1 MKGFGT
7 QRQSWRR
14 RARPIRE
21 QQSFCEGETST
32 SQEMIMD
39 KAYEL
44 YHSDCLD
51 KLVEMPET
59 TFGGLTGAITPV
71 MLQCVFARFGFKLG
85 IQKAS

>member
-14 RARPIRE
+14 RAMGIRDRK
-21 QQSFCEGETST
+21 SFCGKGSNPNTEV
-32 SQEMIMD
+32 IMD
-39 KAYEL
+39 KGYEL

-51 KLVEMPET
+51 KLAEMLET

-71 MLQCVFARFGFKLG
+71 ILHSSL
-85 IQKAS
+85 